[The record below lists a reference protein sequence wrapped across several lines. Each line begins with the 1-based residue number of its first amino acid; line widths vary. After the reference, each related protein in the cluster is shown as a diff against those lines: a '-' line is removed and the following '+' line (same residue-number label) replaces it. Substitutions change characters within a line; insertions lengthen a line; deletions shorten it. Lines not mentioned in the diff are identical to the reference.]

1 MIKDCC
7 ADRDTEVHH
16 YPHVEIFPTM
26 VILITKYLNG
36 GELCSNTL
44 LYWKICLSVSELK
57 LMVVVPGISRSITT
71 DFIRTQVLRNKNL
84 GLGEAYM
91 EGWWDCPQLDEFICR
106 ILKAGLNARVKSVQ
120 LLRLKS
126 LWALI
131 FNLQSRLRS
140 RMVAEQH
147 YSLDNELF

>member
-1 MIKDCC
+1 MFKYDAMLENMLADIGIK
-7 ADRDTEVHH
+7 
-16 YPHVEIFPTM
+16 I
-26 VILITKYLNG
+26 NG
-36 GELCSNTL
+36 GSP
-44 LYWKICLSVSELK
+44 WDIKIN
-57 LMVVVPGISRSITT
+57 
-71 DFIRTQVLRNKNL
+71 DNRTYEQVLRNKNL

-91 EGWWDCPQLDEFICR
+91 EGWWDCRQLDEFICR
-106 ILKAGLNARVKSVQ
+106 ILKAGLDTQVKGRQ

-147 YSLDNELF
+147 YNLDNELFTAMLDPYVQYSCAYFDKTDLQKAEHQQRG